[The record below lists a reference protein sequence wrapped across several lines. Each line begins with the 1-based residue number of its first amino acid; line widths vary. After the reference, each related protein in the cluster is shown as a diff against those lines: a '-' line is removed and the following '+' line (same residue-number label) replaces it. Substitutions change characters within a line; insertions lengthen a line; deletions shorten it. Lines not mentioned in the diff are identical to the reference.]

1 MQSIKFKI
9 HELVPLKLFNTVHPD
24 VLWRMIDP
32 RLIETID
39 KLKEVFPNG
48 SMTIN
53 NYMWGGDRGWS
64 GLRTKD
70 SSYYSPTS
78 QHSLGKAIDC
88 IFSAY
93 DFEEVR
99 QYILN
104 NPDEFPHIG
113 GIELNVSWLHL
124 DVRERQNGKIKTFYA

>member
-1 MQSIKFKI
+1 MKSNKFKI
-9 HELVPLKLFNTVHPD
+9 HELVPLRLFNTIHPD
-24 VLWRMIDP
+24 VLWDMLDD

-39 KLKEVFPNG
+39 KLKEIFPHG

-78 QHSLGKAIDC
+78 QHSLGKAVDI
-88 IFSAY
+88 IFSEY
-93 DFEEVR
+93 TTEEVR

-104 NPDEFPHIG
+104 NSDLFPHITR
-113 GIELNVSWLHL
+113 IEEDVSWLHIDL
-124 DVRERQNGKIKTFYA
+124 KYTGKSGITTFKP

>member
-1 MQSIKFKI
+1 
-9 HELVPLKLFNTVHPD
+9 
-24 VLWRMIDP
+24 
-32 RLIETID
+32 
-39 KLKEVFPNG
+39 
-48 SMTIN
+48 MTIN

-93 DFEEVR
+93 DVEEVR